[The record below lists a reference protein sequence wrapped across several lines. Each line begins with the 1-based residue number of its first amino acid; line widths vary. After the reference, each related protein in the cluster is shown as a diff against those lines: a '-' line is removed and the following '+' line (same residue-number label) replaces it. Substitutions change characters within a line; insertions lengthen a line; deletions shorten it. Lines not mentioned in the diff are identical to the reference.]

1 MKRDAGKRG
10 PEKVFLRRKKFFF
23 RKRGMF
29 IHPEGFPF
37 CGQPGKEPI
46 LNDLIP
52 PQKEALIGFK
62 PSADRVEHPI
72 QLVSDGE
79 SGSGKIDDRF
89 QKPEGIGMTG
99 HRKLLRLP

>member
-1 MKRDAGKRG
+1 MERDAGKRG
-10 PEKVFLRRKKFFF
+10 AEKISLGGKEFLFRNRRI
-23 RKRGMF
+23 F

-37 CGQPGKEPI
+37 CGQPGKETV

-52 PQKEALIGFK
+52 PHEETLIGLK
-62 PSADRVEHPI
+62 GSADGLEHPV

-79 SGSGKIDDRF
+79 RGSGKIDDRF
-89 QKPEGIGMTG
+89 EKPEGIGMAK